1 MTDPKPDSVA
11 VEMAKVTLTFV
22 DLTSLAGATDLE
34 VSWDE
39 LDEIAEL
46 RRIVEETNGT
56 QAVLYSTA

>member
-1 MTDPKPDSVA
+1 MTDPKPDSAA
-11 VEMAKVTLTFV
+11 VEMAKVTLTFA

-46 RRIVEETNGT
+46 RRIVDETNGT